1 MKVRGKIWFPRTCD
15 SSRYKTDCHITQLC
29 LIVAGTNVYNQIGLL
44 DIIPF
49 DEVKLAIQLWLF
61 DFIASKDI

>member
-1 MKVRGKIWFPRTCD
+1 VD
-15 SSRYKTDCHITQLC
+15 HY
-29 LIVAGTNVYNQIGLL
+29 VAGTNVYNQIGLL

-49 DEVKLAIQLWLF
+49 DEVKLAIQLRPF

>member
-15 SSRYKTDCHITQLC
+15 SSRYKTDCHIIQLC
-29 LIVAGTNVYNQIGLL
+29 LIVAGTNVYYQIGLL

-49 DEVKLAIQLWLF
+49 DEVKL
-61 DFIASKDI
+61 KDI